1 MLSELHNLAARNVTR
16 RIPVLKEVDRNGGA
30 ADPEAPVQ
38 VVARNEVALAHH
50 LQVAAHRDRIGADR
64 ADDKLIKVDPFYTPS
79 RGQPGGFFSWVRQ
92 SALVSTARWMRLN
105 RN

>member
-30 ADPEAPVQ
+30 AGPEAPVQ

-50 LQVAAHRDRIGADR
+50 LQVAAHRDRICADR
-64 ADDKLIKVDPFYTPS
+64 ADDKLIKVDYF
-79 RGQPGGFFSWVRQ
+79 
-92 SALVSTARWMRLN
+92 
-105 RN
+105 